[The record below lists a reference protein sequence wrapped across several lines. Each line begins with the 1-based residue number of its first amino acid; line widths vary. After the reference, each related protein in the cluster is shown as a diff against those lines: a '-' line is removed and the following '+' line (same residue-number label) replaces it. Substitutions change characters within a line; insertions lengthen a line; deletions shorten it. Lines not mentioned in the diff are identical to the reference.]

1 VRALPPK
8 TVCVSLCRHDKVVPV
23 TEHTTDSLDRTP
35 VPVIDASLVGR
46 LVREQ
51 FPQWGHLPVRQVE
64 LDGWDNCT
72 FRLGDEMTVRLPSS
86 EGYRLQV
93 AKEQRWLPIL
103 APHLPLPIPVPLA
116 QGLPGQGYP
125 FAWSVCRWL
134 DGENASIERID
145 DLSEFALTLADFLNT
160 LRRVDATDGPLPG
173 QHNFFRGGPLD
184 TYDAETRRAIDAL
197 TGRINTDAVTTMW
210 DAAMAATWQGPPV
223 WFHGDVAA
231 GNLLV
236 RDGRLAAVID
246 FGTSGIGDPACDVVI
261 AWTLL
266 SGESREAFRD
276 TLSVDS
282 ATWARGRGWA
292 LWKALITLVDYIDN
306 DPVSEATTRRVID
319 DVLEET

>member
-1 VRALPPK
+1 
-8 TVCVSLCRHDKVVPV
+8 
-23 TEHTTDSLDRTP
+23 
-35 VPVIDASLVGR
+35 VIDALLVCR

-51 FPQWGHLPVRQVE
+51 FPQWGHLPVRPVE
-64 LDGWDNCT
+64 FDGVDNCT
-72 FRLGDEMTVRLPSS
+72 FHLGDDMTVRLPSS

-93 AKEQRWLPIL
+93 DKEQRWLPVL

-116 QGLPGQGYP
+116 RGIPGEGYP
-125 FAWSVCRWL
+125 FSWSVCRWL
-134 DGENASIERID
+134 DGENASVERID
-145 DLSEFALTLADFLNT
+145 DLSEFATTLADFLNT
-160 LRRVDATDGPLPG
+160 LRDVDPTDGPMPG
-173 QHNFFRGGPLD
+173 RHNFFRGGPLD

-197 TGRINTDAVTTMW
+197 KGQIPTDAATEMW
-210 DAAMAATWQGPPV
+210 DTAMAATWLGTPV

-236 RDGRLAAVID
+236 RDGRLTAVID

-276 TLSVDS
+276 ALTVDS

-292 LWKALITLVDYIDN
+292 LWKALITLVDLIDTN
-306 DPVSEATTRRVID
+306 PAEETNTRRIIEH
-319 DVLEET
+319 VLGEG